1 MKETSKDKQISYKL
15 DLILSKLESVELA
28 LQEISIDSEFSIN
41 QMFEI
46 LDSHAQ
52 QVSNPSIVYI
62 SESGQY
68 INSSI
73 SHIPE

>member
-1 MKETSKDKQISYKL
+1 MKKMSIEKQISYKL
-15 DLILSKLESVELA
+15 DLILSKLESVESA
-28 LQEISIDSEFSIN
+28 LQEISIDNEFSIN

-52 QVSNPSIVYI
+52 QVSNPSIIYI
-62 SESGQY
+62 NESG
-68 INSSI
+68 NHFTSAI

>member
-1 MKETSKDKQISYKL
+1 MKKMSIEKQISYKL
-15 DLILSKLESVELA
+15 DLILSKLESVESA
-28 LQEISIDSEFSIN
+28 LQEISIDNEFSIN

-62 SESGQY
+62 SESG
-68 INSSI
+68 NHFTSAI

>member
-1 MKETSKDKQISYKL
+1 MKEMSKDKQISYKL
-15 DLILSKLESVELA
+15 DLILSKLESVESA

-41 QMFEI
+41 QMFEV

-62 SESGQY
+62 SESG
-68 INSSI
+68 NHSTSSI

>member
-1 MKETSKDKQISYKL
+1 MKEMSKEKQISYKL
-15 DLILSKLESVELA
+15 DLILSKLESVESA
-28 LQEISIDSEFSIN
+28 LQEISIDNEFSIN

-62 SESGQY
+62 SESG
-68 INSSI
+68 NHSTSSI